1 MIEQDKEVHFM
12 VVPNPIDIGKFA
24 LLVSIEQFDSA
35 PEAVAYARELNIS
48 VGSWKPGERPTL
60 H

>member
-12 VVPNPIDIGKFA
+12 VVPNPIEPGFA
-24 LLVSIEQFDSA
+24 LLISVEQF
-35 PEAVAYARELNIS
+35 PTIVEAMAYARELNVS
-48 VGSWKPGERPTL
+48 VGSWKPGQPMRL